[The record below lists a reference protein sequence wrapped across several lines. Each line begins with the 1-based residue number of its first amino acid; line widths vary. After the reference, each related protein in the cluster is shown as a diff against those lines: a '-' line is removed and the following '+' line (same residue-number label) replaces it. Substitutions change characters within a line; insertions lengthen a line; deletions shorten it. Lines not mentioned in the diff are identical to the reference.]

1 VDIAA
6 VQQEIVGLE
15 QELIKVQEEIE
26 VYLKQLMQ

>member
-1 VDIAA
+1 

-15 QELIKVQEEIE
+15 QELSKVQEEIE